1 MALPKIRNKFDK
13 AIEKTDQEQKIAE
26 LQAEIENLRNSQSP
40 ELEKELEKLRE
51 QLEKQSGETEIDL
64 GLIDPNPNQPRQ
76 TITSSSI
83 QAKARLL
90 KKHGQ
95 ISSVILVPQD
105 NDRYMLL
112 DGQLRWEAAKVLK
125 WETIRAVVVSP
136 PSDLDQSSLLTF
148 LGFEDLNPL
157 DKAEAVF
164 KEITKSTGLELDLIS
179 TSLGTILKRI
189 ERDKK
194 TKQLTKLIA
203 LTSEEQQEGLESLGV
218 VGEEQNILLVILE
231 LGLNP
236 SSVKAN
242 LMPMLSLPSDL
253 KNATHQQGLK
263 AAHALALSTIS
274 AKTLN
279 ISEDKAASERINLTQ
294 KVISENLT
302 VAETR
307 EIIKN
312 IKAKYLKPK
321 KSDNK
326 EVKAAID
333 KISKLSSLSFKEASS
348 EQLEELKALLNKQLG
363 EIDKILSSQVNS

>member
-1 MALPKIRNKFDK
+1 MALPKIGNKFNN
-13 AIEKTDQEQKIAE
+13 AIQKTGQEQKIAE
-26 LQAEIENLRNSQSP
+26 LQAEIDNLRNSQSP

-51 QLEKQSGETEIDL
+51 QLEKQSGETEVDL
-64 GLIDPNPNQPRQ
+64 ELIDPNPNQPRQ
-76 TITSSSI
+76 TITSESI

-105 NDRYMLL
+105 NGRYMLL
-112 DGQLRWEAAKVLK
+112 DGQLRWEAASFLK
-125 WETIRAVVVSP
+125 WETIRAVIVAP

-194 TKQLTKLIA
+194 TKELTKLIA
-203 LTSEEQQEGLESLGV
+203 LSSEEQQSGLESLGV
-218 VGEEQNILLVILE
+218 IGEEQNMLLVILE

-242 LMPMLSLPSDL
+242 LMPMLSLPEDL
-253 KNATHQQGLK
+253 KNATRQKGLK
-263 AAHALALSTIS
+263 AAHALALSIIS

-279 ISEDKAASERINLTQ
+279 ITEKKAASERINLTQ

-333 KISKLSSLSFKEASS
+333 KISKLSPLSFKGASS
-348 EQLEELKALLNKQLG
+348 EQLEELKALLNKQLR
-363 EIDKILSSQVNS
+363 EIDKILSSQVNG